1 MTMSLDVSMRDLRNH
16 TKQVVERI
24 EDGTTMYLT
33 KNGERIATI
42 TPLRP
47 KTWADH
53 VDDVLGGERG
63 QRAPDVCAVAPE
75 QVAERLFAQL
85 CTRRQALFR
94 YGGGD
99 RGGDRLLGTAR
110 LIRNPMFQHSQI
122 HSG

>member
-53 VDDVLGGERG
+53 VDDVLGGDAYDSG
-63 QRAPDVCAVAPE
+63 LDDLLADDD
-75 QVAERLFAQL
+75 AQS
-85 CTRRQALFR
+85 AA
-94 YGGGD
+94 YD
-99 RGGDRLLGTAR
+99 DDHLGAAR
-110 LIRNPMFQHSQI
+110 
-122 HSG
+122 

>member
-1 MTMSLDVSMRDLRNH
+1 MTMSFDVSIRDLRNH

-53 VDDVLGGERG
+53 VDEVLDGAAYDSGLESLL
-63 QRAPDVCAVAPE
+63 AYDSTSHSEDDDHLPAKHLTDHASA
-75 QVAERLFAQL
+75 AE
-85 CTRRQALFR
+85 
-94 YGGGD
+94 
-99 RGGDRLLGTAR
+99 
-110 LIRNPMFQHSQI
+110 
-122 HSG
+122 

>member
-1 MTMSLDVSMRDLRNH
+1 MTMSFDVSMRDLRNH

-53 VDDVLGGERG
+53 VDDVLGGDGYDSGLGALLADDDARS
-63 QRAPDVCAVAPE
+63 
-75 QVAERLFAQL
+75 AEA
-85 CTRRQALFR
+85 A
-94 YGGGD
+94 D
-99 RGGDRLLGTAR
+99 DHLGP
-110 LIRNPMFQHSQI
+110 IR
-122 HSG
+122 